1 MEFELSTQI
10 YRVYQLHRKKIRE
23 VLKEYD
29 INAKSSKQ
37 HYVDGYQR
45 YISPRNLLI
54 KLNGKDYMVTKEL
67 YEYQRQ
73 AFIDWR
79 NGLK

>member
-29 INAKSSKQ
+29 ITSEQ
-37 HYVDGYQR
+37 WMVLGRLY
-45 YISPRNLLI
+45 RNSGEY
-54 KLNGKDYMVTKEL
+54 NQKEL
-67 YEYQRQ
+67 ARQ
-73 AFIDWR
+73 
-79 NGLK
+79 